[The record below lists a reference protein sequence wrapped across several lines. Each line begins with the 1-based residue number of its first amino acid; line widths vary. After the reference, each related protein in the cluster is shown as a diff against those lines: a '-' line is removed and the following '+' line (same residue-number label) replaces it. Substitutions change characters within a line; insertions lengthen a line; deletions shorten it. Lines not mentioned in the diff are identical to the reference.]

1 MLLGHY
7 FEMKSV
13 SSAQRALKE
22 IEKLLPDQTEL
33 ENGKIVSLNELKI
46 NDIVLVR
53 PRGKIP
59 ADGVVIEG
67 RSEVNES
74 MITGESRPVLKERGS
89 EVITGTIN
97 GDGILKIKVTK
108 IGEETFQQE

>member
-33 ENGKIVSLNELKI
+33 E
-46 NDIVLVR
+46 
-53 PRGKIP
+53 
-59 ADGVVIEG
+59 
-67 RSEVNES
+67 
-74 MITGESRPVLKERGS
+74 
-89 EVITGTIN
+89 
-97 GDGILKIKVTK
+97 
-108 IGEETFQQE
+108 